1 MFRGKQAHENDGGNY
16 YWQHFQYQG
25 VFSDMAARNRPYGGI
40 FAKHRPI
47 YTDHGVFIH
56 YDPEGVTD
64 MADGARKLVANFRYS
79 KGPST
84 RHTGPST
91 LFRYLYQ
98 AGYDWLGAEQMYGP
112 EESYSLPCV
121 VHPAP
126 TAVRFT
132 GRFMPCSGAQAHLPI
147 RSIPCVCI
155 CRWLLLICTV
165 LPT

>member
-1 MFRGKQAHENDGGNY
+1 
-16 YWQHFQYQG
+16 
-25 VFSDMAARNRPYGGI
+25 
-40 FAKHRPI
+40 
-47 YTDHGVFIH
+47 
-56 YDPEGVTD
+56 

-112 EESYSLPCV
+112 EEIILSSLRG
-121 VHPAP
+121 ASRA

-132 GRFMPCSGAQAHLPI
+132 GRFMPCNGAQGRLLI
-147 RSIPCVCI
+147 RNILCACI
-155 CRWLLLICTV
+155 CRWPLLICTV
-165 LPT
+165 LPI

>member
-1 MFRGKQAHENDGGNY
+1 
-16 YWQHFQYQG
+16 
-25 VFSDMAARNRPYGGI
+25 
-40 FAKHRPI
+40 
-47 YTDHGVFIH
+47 
-56 YDPEGVTD
+56 

-98 AGYDWLGAEQMYGP
+98 PVTTGWEPNKCTGRKK
-112 EESYSLPCV
+112 SYSLPCV

-132 GRFMPCSGAQAHLPI
+132 GRFMPCNGLRPVYRSEALLASVYVAGCCLYARFFPHEYGRSLVDGRIYERPLFRFRQGTPVCPASDARFRGNAFPPWRSEKQYCRDSGA
-147 RSIPCVCI
+147 
-155 CRWLLLICTV
+155 
-165 LPT
+165 

>member
-1 MFRGKQAHENDGGNY
+1 MFRGKQAHENDGGYY

-98 AGYDWLGAEQMYGP
+98 AGYDWLGADQML
-112 EESYSLPCV
+112 SLI
-121 VHPAP
+121 H
-126 TAVRFT
+126 
-132 GRFMPCSGAQAHLPI
+132 I
-147 RSIPCVCI
+147 
-155 CRWLLLICTV
+155 
-165 LPT
+165 